1 MSKKVLIVANTDRHI
16 NLCYLPY
23 IKYLKELGVIVHV
36 ATNTNILL
44 DYIDKK
50 IKIPI
55 CRSPFHFKNI
65 KAIFQLRKYI
75 LKEKY
80 DLISCSTPMGGV
92 IARLASKSLQ
102 KKNKTKVIYT
112 AHGFHFFKG
121 CPFIN
126 YLIYYPVE
134 KYLTKYT
141 DLLITINEED
151 YNFALKHFKVE
162 VEYIEGIGFNQER
175 LLSNLDTL
183 QKSKLRTKLGLK
195 IDDYV
200 IIYIAEISKR
210 KRQKYL
216 LNVLKELNDS
226 SVKLLLVGENTL
238 NLNNYIAKLKLEKQV
253 KVLGFRE
260 DISDLLDIADL
271 VISVSKQEGLPLN
284 IMEAMYKQKPI
295 IVTNCRG
302 NRDLIKHQENG
313 LVVSLNDKKELIDSI
328 KYLKNDKKIAADLS
342 KENKELSKKYTT
354 EEILKKYK
362 PIYKRYLK

>member
-23 IKYLKELGVIVHV
+23 IKYLKDQGIIIHV

-55 CRSPFHFKNI
+55 CRNPFHFKNI
-65 KAIFQLRKYI
+65 KAIFKLRKYI

-92 IARLASKSLQ
+92 VARLASKSM
-102 KKNKTKVIYT
+102 KKSQKTKIIYT

-121 CPFIN
+121 CPLIN

-151 YNFALKHFKVE
+151 YNFALNHFKVE
-162 VEYIEGIGFNQER
+162 VKYIKGIGFNKER
-175 LLSNLDTL
+175 LLNNLNNL
-183 QKSKLRTKLGLK
+183 EKSKLREKLGLK
-195 IDDYV
+195 LDDYV

-216 LNVLKELNDS
+216 LKVLKELDDS
-226 SVKLLLVGENTL
+226 SVKVLLVGENTL

-260 DISDLLDIADL
+260 DISDLLDIANL
-271 VISVSKQEGLPLN
+271 VISVSRQEGLPLN

-295 IVTNCRG
+295 IATNCRG
-302 NRDLIKHQENG
+302 NRDLIKHQKNG
-313 LVVSLNDKKELIDSI
+313 LVVSVNDKSELKDSVN
-328 KYLKNDKKIAADLS
+328 YLKN
-342 KENKELSKKYTT
+342 NKEIAIKLGKSNRTLANKYATD
-354 EEILKKYK
+354 EILKKYI
-362 PIYKRYLK
+362 PIYKKYLK

>member
-23 IKYLKELGVIVHV
+23 VKYLKELGVIVHV

-55 CRSPFHFKNI
+55 CRSPFHIKNI

-92 IARLASKSLQ
+92 VARLASKNLQ
-102 KKNKTKVIYT
+102 KKKKTKVIYT

-121 CPFIN
+121 CPLIN
-126 YLIYYPVE
+126 YLIYFPVE
-134 KYLTKYT
+134 KYLTRYT

-162 VEYIEGIGFNQER
+162 AKYIKGIGFNKNR
-175 LLSNLDTL
+175 LLNNLNNL
-183 QKSKLRTKLGLK
+183 EKNNLREKLGLK
-195 IDDYV
+195 LDDYV
-200 IIYIAEISKR
+200 ILYIAEISKR

-216 LNVLKELNDS
+216 LKVLKELNDS
-226 SVKLLLVGENTL
+226 NVKLLLVGENTL
-238 NLNNYIAKLKLEKQV
+238 NLNNYIAKLVLDKQV

-260 DISDLLDIADL
+260 DVSDLLDIANL

-313 LVVSLNDKKELIDSI
+313 LVVSLNNKKELMESI
-328 KYLKNDKKIAADLS
+328 KYLKNNKKKAQDLS
-342 KENKELSKKYTT
+342 KENKKLSKEYTT
-354 EEILKKYK
+354 EEILEQYK
-362 PIYKRYLK
+362 QFI